1 MVRLFGMNFVF
12 QLLLLI
18 TSFFEKKYSK
28 VDCILHVCL
37 HWIIFDQVLDFLLIL
52 SELSGLVADKANYG
66 DEDNGMGSTIQHCGF
81 DDVVANFL
89 AM

>member
-1 MVRLFGMNFVF
+1 MLGVIAVACMHGRPE
-12 QLLLLI
+12 LLVWLQQ
-18 TSFFEKKYSK
+18 
-28 VDCILHVCL
+28 CL